1 MAHLEER
8 PDTWRASST
17 RQAHVTTKTPREAH
31 EPRVDLLPRLQ
42 LVARASRVA
51 STPASRELSSWGT
64 RGSPRRSRPF
74 YLSTPVTPR
83 ASAVGRDT
91 CASRNVVKNSFEIDY
106 VTDLSAAHPLS
117 HVAHVV
123 SATFFVISRVLKHR
137 GPDRENILVL

>member
-51 STPASRELSSWGT
+51 STPASRHFLSSET
-64 RGSPRRSRPF
+64 II
-74 YLSTPVTPR
+74 PR
-83 ASAVGRDT
+83 APAVDRDT
-91 CASRNVVKNSFEIDY
+91 
-106 VTDLSAAHPLS
+106 
-117 HVAHVV
+117 
-123 SATFFVISRVLKHR
+123 
-137 GPDRENILVL
+137 